1 GRWRE
6 TLNPESSKVG
16 SWSLDEDKRLMVPVK
31 LFGSGSWNKILLSSF
46 LVAQSQCN
54 ERWPS
59 VRDPDIDLGES
70 RYRS

>member
-1 GRWRE
+1 MYRILASISHVIKLGRWRE

-54 ERWPS
+54 ER
-59 VRDPDIDLGES
+59 
-70 RYRS
+70 